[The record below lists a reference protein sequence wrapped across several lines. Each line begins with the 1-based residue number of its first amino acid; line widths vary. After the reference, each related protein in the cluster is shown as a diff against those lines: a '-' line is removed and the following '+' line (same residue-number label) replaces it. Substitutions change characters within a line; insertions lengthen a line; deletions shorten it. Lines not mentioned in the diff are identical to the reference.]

1 MDAIAKALDTIKRTI
16 PREILQIAFLDHRP
30 NWRSN
35 SAPISLD
42 EQILVRVIRPRVLVD
57 ANIYSSNEVIVPI
70 EGLTQNYI
78 DDFTV
83 MIEIPPEMVNN
94 RQIVSVKSIGYLPYA
109 VSFSAFG
116 AGVGTVGPSGITD
129 LTGAGQRIGDAAS
142 NIPPV
147 SEATCD
153 LVGYNTVVI
162 RNFRRITSGYHL
174 RCNVANEDN
183 LRNINPR
190 SYYDFGTLC
199 KLAVKSFIYNEMLV
213 KIDKAYLTGGQDL
226 GSVKQYIDNLVDAED
241 QYQTFLKEKWSR
253 IAIMNDTLSHQRIIK
268 MQSNPGL

>member
-16 PREILQIAFLDHRP
+16 PREILKIAFLDHRP
-30 NWRSN
+30 NWRSV

-42 EQILVRVIRPRVLVD
+42 EQLLVKVIRPRVLVD

-70 EGLTQNYI
+70 EGLREEYI

-94 RQIVSVKSIGYLPYA
+94 RQIVAVKSIGYLPYA

-129 LTGAGQRIGDAAS
+129 LTGAGQRVGDAAS

-162 RNFRRITSGYHL
+162 RNFRRITAAYHL
-174 RCNVANEDN
+174 RCLVANEEN
-183 LRNINPR
+183 LRNINPK
-190 SYYDFGTLC
+190 SYFDFAELC
-199 KLAVKSFIYNEMLV
+199 KLAVKSHIYNELIV
-213 KIDKAYLTGGQDL
+213 KLDKAYLSGGQDL
-226 GSVKQYIDNLVDAED
+226 GMVKQYVDNCVDAED
-241 QYQTFLKEKWSR
+241 MYITFLKEKWSR
-253 IAIMNDTLSHQRIIK
+253 IAIMNDVNSHQRFIK
-268 MQSNPGL
+268 VQINPGL